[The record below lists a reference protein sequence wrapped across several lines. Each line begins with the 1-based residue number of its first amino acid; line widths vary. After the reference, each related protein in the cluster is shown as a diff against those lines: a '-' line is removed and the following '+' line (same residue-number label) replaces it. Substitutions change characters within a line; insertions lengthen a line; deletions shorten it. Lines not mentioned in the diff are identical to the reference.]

1 MVMEQVQQISVF
13 LENKSGRL
21 AEVTRII
28 ADAGINLG
36 ALSIAET
43 SDFGILRFICDQP
56 DKAGQALRDA
66 GFSVGETEVLAIQVP
81 HRPGGLAELMA
92 VIQPLG
98 VNIEYLY
105 AFAARTGE
113 DAIVVMRVENERIQE
128 VADAL
133 RQADYVVLAGEQA
146 YDV

>member
-1 MVMEQVQQISVF
+1 MTQVQQVSVF

-21 AEVTRII
+21 AQVARIV

-36 ALSIAET
+36 ALSIADT

-56 DKAGQALRDA
+56 DKAAQALRAA
-66 GFSVGETEVLAIQVP
+66 GFSVGEAHVLAVRVP
-81 HRPGGLAELMA
+81 HRPGGLADLMA
-92 VIQPLG
+92 VIEPLR

-105 AFAARTGE
+105 AFAARHGE
-113 DAIVVMRVENERIQE
+113 DAIVVMRIENERIAQ
-128 VADAL
+128 VAEAL
-133 RQADYVVLAGEQA
+133 GRADYVVLSGEQA